1 MIIIDRHLKLKKNL
15 ALFKILNK
23 RKTYILT
30 TSNDKKK
37 INYFKKK
44 KKIKIIKINSLGK
57 KDDFI
62 ILLKKLFNLG
72 KRRLLVES
80 GLRFLNELI
89 NFRLISDIYVFKS
102 NKKLSYNGINN
113 GSLNFLKKN
122 IIKKIN
128 VNLYEDTLS
137 KVSVK

>member
-1 MIIIDRHLKLKKNL
+1 M
-15 ALFKILNK
+15 NK

-44 KKIKIIKINSLGK
+44 IKIIKINSLGK

-62 ILLKKLFNLG
+62 ILLKRLFNLG

-113 GSLNFLKKN
+113 GSLNFLKK
-122 IIKKIN
+122 ILLKK
-128 VNLYEDTLS
+128 
-137 KVSVK
+137 

>member
-1 MIIIDRHLKLKKNL
+1 MIRKKLIIL
-15 ALFKILNK
+15 
-23 RKTYILT
+23 
-30 TSNDKKK
+30 
-37 INYFKKK
+37 KK

-62 ILLKKLFNLG
+62 ILLKRLFNLG

-113 GSLNFLKKN
+113 GSLNFLKK
-122 IIKKIN
+122 ILLKK
-128 VNLYEDTLS
+128 
-137 KVSVK
+137 K